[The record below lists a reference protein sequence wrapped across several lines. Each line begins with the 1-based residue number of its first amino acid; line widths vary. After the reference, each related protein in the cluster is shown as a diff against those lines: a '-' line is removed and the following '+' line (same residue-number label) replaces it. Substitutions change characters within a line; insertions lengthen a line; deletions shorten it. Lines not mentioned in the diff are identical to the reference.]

1 MKIKKKLQNL
11 FKNFF
16 YFIFKKMYGEVVYDI
31 FSLKNNIKIK
41 INLTTLKNFFNDPYK
56 IYKIKSGRIWLF

>member
-1 MKIKKKLQNL
+1 MKIKKNYKIYLNI
-11 FKNFF
+11 F

-41 INLTTLKNFFNDPYK
+41 INLTTLKNFLMILTKFTK
-56 IYKIKSGRIWLF
+56 